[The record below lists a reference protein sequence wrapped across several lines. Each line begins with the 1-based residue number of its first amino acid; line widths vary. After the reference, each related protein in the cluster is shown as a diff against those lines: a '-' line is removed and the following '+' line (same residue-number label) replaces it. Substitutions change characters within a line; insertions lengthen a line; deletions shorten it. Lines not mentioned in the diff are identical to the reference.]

1 MTLNAYIVF
10 AIVLF
15 LAIQY
20 NKLIDRERMYEQYF
34 NFAVDWMFMNKFD
47 PVEVHDRLRFN
58 HKLRTKD
65 KDNYNDV
72 IAKEAVEDAF
82 VHCYRLLG
90 VKIEN
95 LKIYW
100 NE

>member
-1 MTLNAYIVF
+1 MTFSAYIVF

-47 PVEVHDRLRFN
+47 PIEIYQRMRMEHGQNF
-58 HKLRTKD
+58 KEE
-65 KDNYNDV
+65 
-72 IAKEAVEDAF
+72 IAKEAIEDAF

-100 NE
+100 E

>member
-1 MTLNAYIVF
+1 MTFSAYIVF

-20 NKLIDRERMYEQYF
+20 NKLIDRERMYKRYYEY
-34 NFAVDWMFMNKFD
+34 AVHKMEKIGID
-47 PVEVHDRLRFN
+47 PVEVYERMSTEVCIDGDEEL
-58 HKLRTKD
+58 
-65 KDNYNDV
+65 
-72 IAKEAVEDAF
+72 AKEAIEDAF
-82 VHCYRLLG
+82 VHYFRCRG

-95 LKIYW
+95 LKIHW

>member
-1 MTLNAYIVF
+1 MTFTTYIVF

-20 NKLIDRERMYEQYF
+20 NKLIDRERMYKEYYDWSLQYMRSF
-34 NFAVDWMFMNKFD
+34 DFD
-47 PVEVHDRLRFN
+47 PISTLKRLAARSETEIDE
-58 HKLRTKD
+58 K
-65 KDNYNDV
+65 V
-72 IAKEAVEDAF
+72 AKEAIEDAF
-82 VHCYRLLG
+82 VHHFRTLG

-100 NE
+100 NEST